1 MDCGPPGSSV
11 HGDCPGKNAGVG
23 CHALHPGDLPN
34 PGVELGSPAL
44 QACSF
49 PSGPVKPAESTENSK
64 SVRVTL
70 DLSQKH
76 GEDGEDRRQGLNM
89 CCAVFSFSVMSDS
102 L

>member
-1 MDCGPPGSSV
+1 MPFP
-11 HGDCPGKNAGVG
+11 
-23 CHALHPGDLPN
+23 LPGDLPN